1 MLRARDAIAKVARRA
16 NIVRRLSFVL
26 LKLCIP
32 DTPLWDI

>member
-1 MLRARDAIAKVARRA
+1 MLRARDAIAKMGCHA

-32 DTPLWDI
+32 DTPLWEI